1 MPLPELENL
10 ARIGQLQP
18 FPASDREIATLL
30 KSGRSRL
37 ADARNV
43 QLSLESRFDLAYNAA
58 HALALAALRRAGYRS
73 SNRFVVFQVLPST
86 AGMPAA
92 TWRVMA
98 KAHDQRNLFEYEGGG
113 EVDERLLSDLIAA
126 TQQLS
131 AALGAGGGN
140 RTPRAVS
147 GER

>member
-92 TWRVMA
+92 AWRVMA
-98 KAHDQRNLFEYEGGG
+98 KAARHCE
-113 EVDERLLSDLIAA
+113 A
-126 TQQLS
+126 
-131 AALGAGGGN
+131 
-140 RTPRAVS
+140 
-147 GER
+147 